1 MKILVPAFPR
11 KKKKH
16 LVRMSDP
23 AHKESKLGSRLSK
36 IDHYARFE

>member
-1 MKILVPAFPR
+1 MKILVTAFPR

-16 LVRMSDP
+16 LVCMSDP
-23 AHKESKLGSRLSK
+23 AHKESKLGSKLSK